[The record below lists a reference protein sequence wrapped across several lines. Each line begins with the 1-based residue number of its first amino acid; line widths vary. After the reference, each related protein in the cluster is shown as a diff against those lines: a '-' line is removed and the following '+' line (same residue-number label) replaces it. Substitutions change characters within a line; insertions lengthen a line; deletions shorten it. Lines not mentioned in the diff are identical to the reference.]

1 VLAHAR
7 VTPRR
12 CAEFDVTLATLN
24 INVDP
29 ALDLGPI
36 SLPWHGLMTVV
47 GIFVAGAV
55 AWRYATERELGRER
69 VFDLVL
75 VTAIAGMVGA
85 RLLYLIEHD
94 PAALLDPGDWLGSEG
109 FSFYGAVIL
118 GPLAAYI
125 YMRWAGIGLAYL
137 DALASGFGLG
147 LAVGRVGDILI
158 GEHFGP
164 PSQLPWAISYSHP
177 EAHVPSPDVAYHPG
191 ALYEAF
197 LGLAVFAVLWPL
209 RDRLRAPGLMFVSVV
224 GLYAAGRFAIFFV
237 RSDSDE
243 LAWGLSN
250 SQWLSLAIVAGA
262 VALVWWLRRRA
273 PELAPPA
280 GAQTS

>member
-1 VLAHAR
+1 M
-7 VTPRR
+7 RR
-12 CAEFDVTLATLN
+12 CPKPDVTLATLN

-29 ALDLGPI
+29 ALDVGPI
-36 SLPWHGLMTVV
+36 SLPWHGLMTAV

-55 AWRYATERELGRER
+55 AWRYAAERELERER

-85 RLLYLIEHD
+85 RVLYLIEHD
-94 PAALLDPGDWLGSEG
+94 PGALLDPGEWLGTEG

-125 YMRWAGIGLAYL
+125 YMRRVGIGLAYL

-191 ALYEAF
+191 AVYEAL

-209 RDRLRAPGLMFVSVV
+209 RHRLRTPGLMFASVV

-243 LAWGLSN
+243 LAWGLTN
-250 SQWLSLAIVAGA
+250 SQWLSLALLIVAI
-262 VALVWWLRRRA
+262 ALAWWLTRRMPESA
-273 PELAPPA
+273 PRTEAEI
-280 GAQTS
+280 S